1 MSLFNSAT
9 PQQIQA
15 LARCGSPEMAPLRDL
30 LLDVAARISDQ
41 LAKADAPMMV
51 YRYQGELLVIN
62 ELLQAVKKAPE
73 SLSRLS

>member
-73 SLSRLS
+73 TLSRLS

>member
-1 MSLFNSAT
+1 MSLFSSAT

-73 SLSRLS
+73 TLSRLS

>member
-15 LARCGSPEMAPLRDL
+15 LARCGSPEMAPLQDL

-73 SLSRLS
+73 ALSRLS

>member
-51 YRYQGELLVIN
+51 YRYQGELLAIN
-62 ELLQAVKKAPE
+62 ELLQAVKKSPE
-73 SLSRLS
+73 TLSRLS